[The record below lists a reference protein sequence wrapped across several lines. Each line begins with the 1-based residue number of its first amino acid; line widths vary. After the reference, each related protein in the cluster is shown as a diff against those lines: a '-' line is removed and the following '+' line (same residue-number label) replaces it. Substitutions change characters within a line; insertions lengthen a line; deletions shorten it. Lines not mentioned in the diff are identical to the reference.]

1 MNKAILAT
9 LGAFGAAFTFPLA
22 ANASPLAAGAPAIAQ
37 LSGEQSGIIN
47 VQNRGGRQ
55 VHRGQVYRGGRN
67 VQRAGNYAYRGG
79 PRVVARGGYGWYGG
93 HRGYRYARPG
103 YRYYG
108 GYWFPPA
115 AFAVGALLGGA
126 LASQPA
132 PVYAAPGYGGLSQQ
146 HYAWCEQR
154 YISYRASDNSFQP
167 YEGPRQA
174 CVSPYS

>member
-1 MNKAILAT
+1 MNKAIFAT
-9 LGAFGAAFTFPLA
+9 LGAFGAAFTFPFA
-22 ANASPLAAGAPAIAQ
+22 ASAAPLAAGAPTIAQ
-37 LSGEQSGIIN
+37 LGAEQSNIID
-47 VQNRGGRQ
+47 VQNRGYRGGR
-55 VHRGQVYRGGRN
+55 QVYRGGRN
-67 VQRAGNYAYRGG
+67 VYRGGNYAYRGG

-126 LASQPA
+126 LASQAA
-132 PVYAAPGYGGLSQQ
+132 PMYAAPGYGGLSPQ